1 MPNLLAIDT
10 ASANCAVALAA
21 ADKVLFRSTSTAR
34 HAAQSV
40 LPMIED
46 LLTEAAIGLPQLE
59 AIAVLAGPGSFTGI
73 RIGIGIAQG
82 LGLANG
88 TPVLPLST
96 LAVMAYSALQAMDAQ
111 EALVSVKARD
121 EEVYF
126 ARYRRSSRQGV
137 ELSGQEQVAEPAAL
151 VLDSQSGTATNFVL
165 VGDGWERR
173 DEMATALRLDIAD
186 AAAVDPELNLSEFV
200 QFALLRLALGEA
212 VVAEL
217 ATPNY
222 VKENMLYA
230 S

>member
-1 MPNLLAIDT
+1 
-10 ASANCAVALAA
+10 
-21 ADKVLFRSTSTAR
+21 
-34 HAAQSV
+34 
-40 LPMIED
+40 
-46 LLTEAAIGLPQLE
+46 
-59 AIAVLAGPGSFTGI
+59 
-73 RIGIGIAQG
+73 
-82 LGLANG
+82 
-88 TPVLPLST
+88 
-96 LAVMAYSALQAMDAQ
+96 
-111 EALVSVKARD
+111 VSVKARD